1 MKKKHL
7 VVTFLFL
14 LIIQIPTLFAQ
25 EFLACDGR
33 IVQIAED
40 SSGSL
45 LAVCDGSS
53 VVVYNLSD
61 YSQVCELYDEKV
73 SKMSFYMEGDSK
85 YFAVMTKDGQYIV
98 RKFYYSDEQ
107 WHCEDGEPYFYA
119 DCADKTGKKSLTAVS
134 FSNNSDYVAA
144 AFSDNTIQ
152 VHFRLRVTA
161 GSISHSITSHK
172 AQVYGLEFSKNGE
185 YLATVSVDGAAY
197 IWNSY
202 TSTLITK
209 LNGVYARARVPVYF
223 TDDSVYIISLDGRN
237 TFRIS
242 DFSGNT
248 LYSILTGRP
257 ITAIKP
263 LKDPDLIAI
272 RNDKNEVMVYSISSR
287 KPVSVTTVTAD
298 SDFTSFEYSLDAE
311 VMYGGFADGKLRLFE
326 PQPYMDD
333 TAMLV
338 TDSSLAGNGGG
349 KYKSQPFSSIS
360 FCAGT
365 KYLTSPYL
373 MSADFRTE
381 YLYSERIS
389 PFMIGGGLVLS
400 AGFPRKDFPAN
411 YKINGEYVDSPKFLS
426 AGIYAPMGYSFSPW
440 DKDIRIIT
448 TFKAGVRLT
457 SLALI
462 TSSGSVLGDPSV
474 SAFISGGAGMQIK
487 WFVFDLNC
495 EYDTIGGVT
504 PSIYAGYI
512 LRWGENR

>member
-1 MKKKHL
+1 MKKISL
-7 VVTFLFL
+7 VVSIVLL
-14 LIIQIPTLFAQ
+14 LIFQTPTFFAQ
-25 EFLACDGR
+25 PFQACDGR

-45 LAVCDGSS
+45 LAASDGSS

-61 YSQVCELYDEKV
+61 FSQVCELYDEKV
-73 SKMSFYMEGDSK
+73 SKMSFYIEGDSK
-85 YFAVMTKDGQYIV
+85 YFAVMTKGGQYIV
-98 RKFYYSDEQ
+98 RKFYYSDDQ

-144 AFSDNTIQ
+144 AFDDNTVQ

-161 GSISHSITSHK
+161 GSISHSITTHK
-172 AQVYGLEFSKNGE
+172 APVYGLEFSKSGE
-185 YLATVSVDGAAY
+185 YLATVSIDGSAY

-202 TSTLITK
+202 TSNLITK
-209 LNGVYARARVPVYF
+209 LKGVYARARVPVYF
-223 TDDSVYIISLDGRN
+223 TEDSVYIISLDGRN

-257 ITAIKP
+257 ITAIQP

-287 KPVSVTTVTAD
+287 KPVSVTSVAAD
-298 SDFTSFEYSLDAE
+298 SDFTCFDYSLDAE
-311 VMYGGFADGKLRLFE
+311 VMYAGFADGKVALLE

-338 TDSSLAGNGGG
+338 TDSTLGGVGG

-365 KYLTSPYL
+365 RYLTSPFL
-373 MSADFRTE
+373 MSADLRGE
-381 YLYSERIS
+381 YLYSEKIS
-389 PFMIGGGLVLS
+389 PFLIGGGLTLS
-400 AGFPRKDFPAN
+400 LGFPRSDFPAH
-411 YKINGEYVDSPKFLS
+411 YKINGEYVNSPKLVS
-426 AGIYAPMGYSFSPW
+426 ATIYAPMGYSFSPW
-440 DKDIRIIT
+440 DKDIRIFT
-448 TFKAGVRLT
+448 TFKTGIKLT

-462 TSSGSVLGDPSV
+462 TSSGSILGTPSL

-487 WFVFDLNC
+487 WFVFDINC
-495 EYDTIGGVT
+495 EYDTLGGVS
-504 PSIYAGYI
+504 PSIYAGYM
-512 LRWGENR
+512 LRLGESK